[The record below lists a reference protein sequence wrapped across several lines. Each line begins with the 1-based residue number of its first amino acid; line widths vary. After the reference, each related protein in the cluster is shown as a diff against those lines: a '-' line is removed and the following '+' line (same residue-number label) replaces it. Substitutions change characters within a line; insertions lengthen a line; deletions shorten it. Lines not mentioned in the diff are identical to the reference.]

1 MLEKDKLRKADF
13 FSGFVISLFGIWII
27 WMALQ
32 MPMKDSWGGVQ
43 NVWFV
48 SPALF
53 PLFVGAMIC
62 LLGGVLSLSALKLAG
77 AGEIKAVFKWLLSRR
92 LFASLNS
99 EPMLRFYA
107 IILLFTSF
115 VFLYLPRIDF
125 FVASLLFLVAF
136 ITMFYFDNADLLKK
150 LFFFYLYGT
159 VFFLL
164 YFLLAADQHLSRM
177 IPYAA
182 DVLMICFLMAYC
194 IFAWTLARADATL
207 RRKYRLSLIVAVTT
221 PFILGPIFK
230 YFLLVPMPTEG
241 LVVAALDY
249 VWYLEFL

>member
-107 IILLFTSF
+107 IILLFT
-115 VFLYLPRIDF
+115 
-125 FVASLLFLVAF
+125 
-136 ITMFYFDNADLLKK
+136 
-150 LFFFYLYGT
+150 
-159 VFFLL
+159 
-164 YFLLAADQHLSRM
+164 
-177 IPYAA
+177 
-182 DVLMICFLMAYC
+182 
-194 IFAWTLARADATL
+194 
-207 RRKYRLSLIVAVTT
+207 
-221 PFILGPIFK
+221 
-230 YFLLVPMPTEG
+230 
-241 LVVAALDY
+241 
-249 VWYLEFL
+249 